1 MTKTPRKERE
11 TANKTKI
18 ITKEKKQKKNDDE
31 GDLKT
36 IEKSDWKNKTNK
48 KRLTCQR
55 RKSVTGLSVSP
66 F

>member
-36 IEKSDWKNKTNK
+36 IEKSDWIK
-48 KRLTCQR
+48 
-55 RKSVTGLSVSP
+55 
-66 F
+66 